1 MTSGQWI
8 GQWIGR
14 SLRDPAGVAQALISI
29 GLSRDALFSM
39 VALVTVLSVLMLL
52 SIVVRWCYW
61 YVFR

>member
-39 VALVTVLSVLMLL
+39 VALVTVLSVLMLEL
-52 SIVVRWCYW
+52 GLY
-61 YVFR
+61 